1 MKRLYIIVLLV
12 IAAAG
17 ALGLA
22 IAQHAGYV
30 LIAYNSFRYESSLW
44 ATLLLLAVIW
54 LLLWGIKALIELVA
68 VSSGVVNPWSHR
80 NRSRRVQVAI
90 EHGQLDLAEGRWA
103 SAQRH
108 LQRAAEAERQ
118 PLLYYLGAARAANEQ
133 GRYEECDNLLE
144 RALERQPQAELAI
157 ALSHAQLQTDRG
169 DTDGA
174 LTTLVAMHERH
185 PHSVQVLRQLQRL
198 HQQRGD
204 WSSVIRLLPEL
215 RKDKALPANEL
226 AELERRAWGEN
237 LSLAAHR
244 DDSGAVGLQS
254 LNRAW
259 QQLTS
264 AQRQEPQLVLA
275 YAEQLRQLG
284 AEVEAEELRRQVH
297 DVRLAG
303 LGVLGRDVPLG
314 LLDIHMLPAR
324 EHQLRLAHQR
334 QQDHSQR
341 QPDGRIGG
349 HRLHLPR
356 HQTDLQ
362 GRQGTVLG
370 HEGRNRRS
378 AHVGRRVVH
387 LLPMQDG
394 EGIDLLHDVANLNRR
409 GWRPTFLD
417 LVAQMHD

>member
-1 MKRLYIIVLLV
+1 MKRLYIIVFLV

-54 LLLWGIKALIELVA
+54 LVLWGVKALIELVA
-68 VSSGVVNPWSHR
+68 VSSGVVNPWSNR

-215 RKDKALPANEL
+215 RKDKALPASEL

-284 AEVEAEELRRQVH
+284 AEVEAEEVLRTALKRHYDSHLARLYGLLRGSDPARQLQTAEAWLKDH
-297 DVRLAG
+297 PNDPSL
-303 LGVLGRDVPLG
+303 LLTLGRLCLQTSLWGKARDYLESSLRLQRNPEACAELARLLAQLGDTERSNQLFQEGLG
-314 LLDIHMLPAR
+314 LLDERLLASPLPVPAR
-324 EHQLRLAHQR
+324 
-334 QQDHSQR
+334 
-341 QPDGRIGG
+341 
-349 HRLHLPR
+349 
-356 HQTDLQ
+356 
-362 GRQGTVLG
+362 V
-370 HEGRNRRS
+370 
-378 AHVGRRVVH
+378 
-387 LLPMQDG
+387 
-394 EGIDLLHDVANLNRR
+394 
-409 GWRPTFLD
+409 
-417 LVAQMHD
+417 

>member
-284 AEVEAEELRRQVH
+284 AEVEAEEVLRTALKRQYDSH
-297 DVRLAG
+297 LARLYG
-303 LGVLGRDVPLG
+303 LLRGSDPARQLQTAEAWLKDHPNDPSLLLTLGRLCLQSSLWGKARDYLEGSLRLQRNPEACAELARLLAQLGDTERSNQLFQEGLG
-314 LLDIHMLPAR
+314 LLDERLLASPLPVPAR
-324 EHQLRLAHQR
+324 
-334 QQDHSQR
+334 
-341 QPDGRIGG
+341 
-349 HRLHLPR
+349 
-356 HQTDLQ
+356 
-362 GRQGTVLG
+362 V
-370 HEGRNRRS
+370 
-378 AHVGRRVVH
+378 
-387 LLPMQDG
+387 
-394 EGIDLLHDVANLNRR
+394 
-409 GWRPTFLD
+409 
-417 LVAQMHD
+417 